1 MLASIVTRPSC
12 PRRVGEARVV
22 DAQGGEPS
30 EGGQPG
36 RARADDERA
45 DREEQ
50 AACGEFSRQQRQGR
64 DAAVKHLFVR
74 DGATSPTRGGGD
86 EQEGH
91 GDMRCFEA
99 RR

>member
-30 EGGQPG
+30 EGGRPG

-50 AACGEFSRQQRQGR
+50 AACGEFSRQQRQVATPR
-64 DAAVKHLFVR
+64 SSTCLFETVPHPQHAVA
-74 DGATSPTRGGGD
+74 ATSRRG
-86 EQEGH
+86 
-91 GDMRCFEA
+91 MA
-99 RR
+99 I